1 MKFSQN
7 TYLYSPSDLANH
19 ISCKH
24 LSQLNKLAAEG
35 ILERPVTNNRVLD
48 LLREKGISFEDQFL
62 EELKSEGKQVIEIS
76 RDSASTEEQVIEAMH
91 SGVDVI
97 YQARLLEDGE
107 WEGWADFLIK
117 VQKESDLG
125 DWSYEVKDTKLAS
138 ETRAGTILQI
148 GLYSEAVAKIQG
160 GSAEYMHVKT
170 PESSHKYRVDDY
182 SAYIRLVK
190 RRLKEAI
197 STPEDTYPDPV
208 AHCDICNWWERC
220 NAQRR
225 SDDHL
230 SFIAGLGTSQ
240 TKELRFQGINTLERL
255 AGIPF
260 PVPFVP
266 LKGSVET
273 YNKLREQAR
282 VQFQSR
288 TENRPIYE
296 LLDLVPETG
305 FFKLPEPSL
314 NDIYLDLEG
323 DPMVDPSGLEYL
335 IGWVYQGKYH
345 PIWAENP
352 EEEKEAFESFIDFAF
367 TLKSKD
373 PSLHIYHYAPYE
385 PVAFK
390 RLMGKYATREDEMD
404 SLLRSG
410 AFIDLYGV
418 VRQGVRA
425 SVEKYSIKDLEKF
438 YGYSREM
445 DLRVLSGFKAD
456 YEYLLESGMPQEA
469 SKEMVQAIQLY
480 NQDDCISTQKLHDWL
495 EVLRRELI
503 EQGNEIP
510 RPELLG
516 GESSEAITA
525 HQERIKPI
533 MEALLLDIP
542 FAKEERTTE
551 QQAKFILAHM
561 LDWYRREKKSFW
573 WEYFRLK
580 ELPDYELLE
589 ERGALAYLEFTG
601 EREGVKKSVVDTYR
615 FPNQETDIRKGS
627 MLKTQDESSGGTVEN
642 IDFQNRLIKIKKG
655 PSIADMHPSSV
666 FSLDNIKLK
675 SKEEAII
682 SLAEWVAEHSI
693 SDGSEE
699 YAAGRYLLLR
709 LDPRITETVPNT
721 PDKIQFTMDWSLR
734 LNHSYLPIQGP
745 PGTGKS
751 HTASH
756 VILGLVKQGKRI
768 GVTALSHK
776 VISNLL
782 NKIQEVADQ
791 NNFDISM
798 IQKKSNDDG
807 SDEIPWRITTD
818 KNEIF
823 GGLSNYQ
830 VIGGTSFFWC
840 YPELDDSLDY
850 LFVDEAGQ
858 LSLIDTLAI
867 SGACKNLVLLG
878 DPQQLQQPQKGVH
891 PEGTEV
897 SALSHV
903 LQERQT
909 ISDDQGVFLETTWRM
924 HPEICAFGSELFYE
938 NKLFPVTGLENQS
951 VFVRELIEGAGLRY
965 LEVKHEGNTNSSAE
979 EVEAITILVRKILA
993 PDSYWIDKAGEQISL
1008 TPASIKIISPYNAQV
1023 NLLQE
1028 AIPDL
1033 EIGTVDKF
1041 QGQEAPIIIYSVA
1054 TSHPQDAPRGM
1065 DFLYSLNRFNVAVSR
1080 AKAMFIMV
1088 SSPAIFEPECKSPAQ
1103 IKLANPFC
1111 RFREV
1116 AEEISK
1122 TDSFLV

>member
-1 MKFSQN
+1 MKQ
-7 TYLYSPSDLANH
+7 TKQGLLYSPSDLSNH
-19 ISCKH
+19 LSCKH
-24 LSQLNKLAAEG
+24 LTQLNKLAAEG
-35 ILERPVTNNRVLD
+35 VLEKPFNNNRVLD

-62 EELKSEGKQVIEIS
+62 EELKSEDKTVIEIS

-97 YQARLLEDGE
+97 YQARLLEAGE
-107 WEGWADFLIK
+107 WKGWADFLLK
-117 VQKESDLG
+117 VQKQSDLG
-125 DWSYEVKDTKLAS
+125 DWSYEVMDTKLAS

-160 GSAEYMHVKT
+160 INPEYMHVKT

-197 STPEDTYPDPV
+197 SNPEDTYPDPV
-208 AHCDICNWWERC
+208 SHCDICSWWERC

-225 SDDHL
+225 YDDHL
-230 SFIAGLGTSQ
+230 GFVAGLGTSQ
-240 TKELRFQGINTLERL
+240 TKELRIKGINTLERL
-255 AGIPF
+255 AGIPL

-266 LKGSVET
+266 SKGSVET

-282 VQFQSR
+282 VQYQSR

-305 FFKLPEPSL
+305 FFKLPEPSH

-323 DPMVDPSGLEYL
+323 DPMVGPSGLEYL
-335 IGWVYQGKYH
+335 IGWVHQGKYQ

-373 PSLHIYHYAPYE
+373 PSVHIYHYAPYE

-390 RLMGKYATREDEMD
+390 RLMGKYATREGEMD

-410 AFIDLYGV
+410 TFIDLYRV
-418 VRQGVRA
+418 VRQSVRA

-469 SKEMVQAIQLY
+469 NEAMVQAIQLY
-480 NQDDCISTQKLHDWL
+480 NQDDCTSTLKLHEWL
-495 EVLRRELI
+495 EDLRIELI

-510 RPELLG
+510 RPELLR
-516 GESSEAITA
+516 GESSDAITA
-525 HQERIKPI
+525 HQERIRPI
-533 MEALLLDIP
+533 MEALLLDIS
-542 FAKEERTTE
+542 FDKDERNSE

-573 WEYFRLK
+573 WEYFRLI

-589 ERGALAYLEFTG
+589 ERGALSYLEFTG
-601 EREGVKKSVVDTYR
+601 ERVSVKRSVVDTYR
-615 FPNQETDIRKGS
+615 FPNQETDIRTGS
-627 MLKTQDESSGGTVEN
+627 RLKAQDGSSAGSVES
-642 IDFQNRLIKIKKG
+642 IDFNNRLIKIKKG
-655 PSIADMHPSSV
+655 PSILELHPSSV
-666 FSLDNIKLK
+666 FSFEDINLTK
-675 SKEEAII
+675 KEEAII
-682 SLAEWVAEHSI
+682 SLAEWVVDHGI
-693 SDGSEE
+693 SDENQE
-699 YAAGRYLLLR
+699 YAAGRNLLLR
-709 LDPRITETVPNT
+709 VNPRIIETVPNT
-721 PDKIQFTMDWSLR
+721 SDKIQFTLDWSLR

-756 VILGLVKQGKRI
+756 VILGLVRQGKRV

-791 NNFDISM
+791 NNYGISM

-807 SDEIPWRITTD
+807 SDDVPWKITLD
-818 KNEIF
+818 KNEILT
-823 GGLSNYQ
+823 GIEKHQ
-830 VIGGTSFFWC
+830 VIGGTSFLWC
-840 YPELDDSLDY
+840 DSELDNSVDY

-909 ISDDQGVFLETTWRM
+909 ISDDQGVFLENTWRM
-924 HPEICAFGSELFYE
+924 HPEICSFDSELFYE
-938 NKLFPVTGLENQS
+938 NKLFPVTGLENQN

-979 EVEAITILVRKILA
+979 EVEAIAALVQKLLA
-993 PDSYWIDKAGEQISL
+993 PDSNLIDKEGKQFSL

-1080 AKAMFIMV
+1080 AKAMFILV

-1111 RFREV
+1111 RFS
-1116 AEEISK
+1116 EIASE
-1122 TDSFLV
+1122 L